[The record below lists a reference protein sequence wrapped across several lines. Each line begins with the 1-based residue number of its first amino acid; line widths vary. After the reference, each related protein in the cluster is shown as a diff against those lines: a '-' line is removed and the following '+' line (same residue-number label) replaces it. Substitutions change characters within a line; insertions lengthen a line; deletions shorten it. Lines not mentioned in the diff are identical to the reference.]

1 MGRLLLFFS
10 PFDRAATVTIVRT
23 LEAAGVSVHPVR
35 AGTTRWQTIAAPS
48 AAVFIIS
55 PLALRDPLLRQQ
67 MRAARQRGL
76 RCIAVAVAPLD
87 HAIHAVPF
95 IDASV
100 DLQAGSAELIG
111 MLGASKARVVRNRSW
126 LWVVAALIALFIIL
140 PISIGMALGDRA
152 ANEAT
157 LPTLHPFSDLP
168 TPLVSVEETAVVEA
182 SSSLMPTAPIVIT
195 VTSTPSLT
203 STLAATAT
211 ETPSVTATVTNTWT
225 ALPSATATDTSTR
238 TPRTTRSTTPTLTTT
253 ATRAVDELEARF
265 TADLTT
271 GSAPLVV
278 VFENNSHGEISAYA
292 WDFNSDDQPDSTYA
306 RPFPFTYEQP
316 GLYTVTLTVYGE
328 DGESASETLEIT
340 VTGSTN
346 PLSPT
351 LPSGS
356 STTAIEPAQ
365 ALFYADSTSG
375 DYPLT
380 VVFTDDSWGTIASY
394 AWDFDGDGQVDSTAP
409 EPPPFTYTRAGTF
422 TALLRVTGADGRVD
436 EERVAIEVF
445 APAPPVTRPQRIIRT
460 LPPTATV
467 TTAAPTLTFTSTA
480 TATLM
485 PTATFSLTPT
495 HTFTLA
501 ATATLIPTA
510 TPTLTATPTFT
521 LTPTSTFTPTA
532 TVTLTPTVVSPQ
544 PLPLTASF
552 DNGATDWLAT
562 GSWMLTT
569 EAAANGIGSGWRA
582 TAGASSSTLLWSTP
596 IDLRTA
602 LVPQV
607 SFQSYQSA
615 ANASAAQVQI
625 TSSGGTQSYP
635 IPPSAAGWST
645 IELDL
650 SAFRGQIISL
660 SFVWIPAANTN
671 DVWLIDSLV
680 VQETPATL
688 IPSATQTPT
697 ETPTFTPTF
706 TNTPEPSATELI
718 TVPVETTAEA
728 TMSVNP

>member
-23 LEAAGVSVHPVR
+23 LQAVGVSVHPVR

-48 AAVFIIS
+48 AAVFIVS

-67 MRAARQRGL
+67 MRAARQAGL
-76 RCIAVAVAPLD
+76 RCIAMAVAPLP
-87 HAIHAVPF
+87 HVLHSVPI
-95 IDASV
+95 IDASS
-100 DLQAGSAELIG
+100 DLQAGTAELLR
-111 MLGASKARVVRNRSW
+111 MLRPNQTAAIRKRVW

-140 PISIGMALGDRA
+140 PISLGMALGDRA

-168 TPLVSVEETAVVEA
+168 TPLVVEA
-182 SSSLMPTAPIVIT
+182 SSSPMPTSPIVIT
-195 VTSTPSLT
+195 VTVTPSLPP
-203 STLAATAT
+203 TLPATAT
-211 ETPSVTATVTNTWT
+211 ETSSVTATVTQSWT
-225 ALPSATATDTSTR
+225 ALPSATATDTHTR
-238 TPRTTRSTTPTLTTT
+238 TPRPTRGSTATLTTT
-253 ATRAVDELEARF
+253 ATRSVDALEARF
-265 TADLTT
+265 TADRTT
-271 GSAPLVV
+271 GAAPLVV
-278 VFENNSHGEISAYA
+278 VFENNSRGEISAYA
-292 WDFNSDDQPDSTYA
+292 WDFNGDDQPDSTYA
-306 RPFPFTYEQP
+306 RPFPYTYEQP
-316 GLYTVTLTVYGE
+316 GRYTVTLTVYGE

-340 VTGSTN
+340 VTGSAN
-346 PLSPT
+346 PLNTT
-351 LPSGS
+351 LPTGS

-394 AWDFDGDGQVDSTAP
+394 AWDFDGDGQADSTAP

-436 EERVAIEVF
+436 EERVTIEVF

-460 LPPTATV
+460 VPPTATF
-467 TTAAPTLTFTSTA
+467 TTAAPSLTFTSTA

-485 PTATFSLTPT
+485 PTASFSLTPT

-532 TVTLTPTVVSPQ
+532 TATLAPTVVSPQ

-562 GSWMLTT
+562 GSWTLTA
-569 EAAANGIGSGWRA
+569 EAASNGIGSGWRV
-582 TAGASSSTLLWSTP
+582 TAVSSASTLLWSTQ
-596 IDLRTA
+596 IDLRAA
-602 LVPQV
+602 LTPQV
-607 SFQSYQSA
+607 SFLSHLFAPNGS
-615 ANASAAQVQI
+615 SAQVQI
-625 TSSGGTQSYP
+625 TGSGGPQSFNV
-635 IPPSAAGWST
+635 PPSVAGWST
-645 IELDL
+645 IEIDL
-650 SAFRGQIISL
+650 SAFRGQIIIL
-660 SFVWIPAANTN
+660 SFVWTPTANTD

-680 VQETPATL
+680 VQETPPTTV
-688 IPSATQTPT
+688 PSATYTPT
-697 ETPTFTPTF
+697 ETPTFMPTF
-706 TNTPEPSATELI
+706 TNTSEPAATELI
-718 TVPVETTAEA
+718 SVPVETTAEA
-728 TMSVNP
+728 TVNIGP